1 MIYRKEVE
9 CTCCDRL
16 AKFSLSFSLGTD
28 SKCSSERLPKT
39 WRLRI
44 RKSFPDFWHTS
55 SLILAESPD
64 IFGKFLINFSKWF
77 LRKLACKFV
86 EIETFQILIVFV
98 RVSFLATTHYFAKFD
113 TSTYSLCKIRKYC
126 KLILWNLITFV
137 KITKKN
143 KR

>member
-16 AKFSLSFSLGTD
+16 AKFSLSFSLGND

-55 SLILAESPD
+55 SLQSIGCLENQMTIALS
-64 IFGKFLINFSKWF
+64 N
-77 LRKLACKFV
+77 KL
-86 EIETFQILIVFV
+86 
-98 RVSFLATTHYFAKFD
+98 
-113 TSTYSLCKIRKYC
+113 KY
-126 KLILWNLITFV
+126 T
-137 KITKKN
+137 ITK
-143 KR
+143 